1 MNFPDIPKLATGGLT
16 AAAVTMGGMP
26 GALAHWG
33 HLGEVAG
40 HGHMVGAALGVAAAG
55 LAAALLARGR
65 NQTTDDEDNA
75 ETDREINTG
84 DEGDLADA

>member
-1 MNFPDIPKLATGGLT
+1 MNLPDIPKLATAGLT

-40 HGHMVGAALGVAAAG
+40 HGHMVGAALGVAAA
-55 LAAALLARGR
+55 ALLARGR

-75 ETDREINTG
+75 ETDSEINTGINTG